1 MKKIIEIKSKIRL
14 IEEELSKN
22 SLFEIPNHQLLVELD
37 ILKRN
42 LQFLET
48 DRLFEKFSS
57 DEKDLIIKKLNG
69 FFEEDIINSRM
80 RFSNK
85 NGWSFDKVFCHMS
98 YIEKQWLIRIQIGEN
113 ENMVIPTE
121 PSSEAT
127 FFSYKEFFIKLEFTT
142 EGIKK
147 IDLDEYPKF
156 PDQYNWKEILKR
168 NIVGYNLKLFDRNH
182 T

>member
-1 MKKIIEIKSKIRL
+1 MRKIIEIKSKIRL

-168 NIVGYNLKLFDRNH
+168 HIVGSNLKLFDRNH

>member
-1 MKKIIEIKSKIRL
+1 MRKIIEIKSKIRL
-14 IEEELSKN
+14 IEEELSNN
-22 SLFEIPNHQLLVELD
+22 SLFEIPNHQLLLELD
-37 ILKRN
+37 ILKQN

-57 DEKDLIIKKLNG
+57 EEKDLIIKKLNG
-69 FFEEDIINSRM
+69 FFEEDTINSRM

-85 NGWSFDKVFCHMS
+85 NGWSFDKVFCYMS

-147 IDLDEYPKF
+147 TDLDEYPEF

>member
-1 MKKIIEIKSKIRL
+1 MRKIIEIKSKIRL
-14 IEEELSKN
+14 IEKEFSNNELLKISN
-22 SLFEIPNHQLLVELD
+22 RQLLVQLD
-37 ILKRN
+37 IEKRN

-48 DRLFEKFSS
+48 DRLFEKISS
-57 DEKDLIIKKLNG
+57 EEKNLIIKKLNG

-80 RFSNK
+80 RYSNK
-85 NGWSFDKVFCHMS
+85 NGWSFDKVFCYMS
-98 YIEKQWLIRIQIGEN
+98 HIEKQWLIRIQIGEN

-127 FFSYKEFFIKLEFTT
+127 FISYKEFFIKLEFTT

-147 IDLDEYPKF
+147 IHLDEYPKF

-168 NIVGYNLKLFDRNH
+168 NIVGYNSKLFDRHH